1 MHMSRYPSKLYLA
14 FGFLSIHMWGR
25 LPGSIQLSLSAILA
39 RFYRTGLS
47 RLLIRPYCWWQ
58 YGDPNYHNKFRPGSG
73 GDRYI
78 SFQDFFTRDFSTPL
92 AIKSSSVWPC
102 EGYLCESGKVSALS
116 TVNVKGERRTVQTI
130 FGIHD
135 NEMSKESFFSNVFLH
150 NNNYHH
156 IHSPVSGTI
165 TRIERIPGKLLLL
178 RPWAY
183 KSAPSL
189 PALTNERVNIDITDR
204 SGKCWLLSV
213 VGGPLVA
220 TIKMVTGVVVGAHV
234 TVGQKISSFEMGSTC
249 CLVSPHPP
257 NANVGDIVKIGS
269 PI

>member
-1 MHMSRYPSKLYLA
+1 MHMNSQRSHLYIVY
-14 FGFLSIHMWGR
+14 GFLSLHIWGR
-25 LPGSIQLSLSAILA
+25 LSDSIQLSLSAAIA
-39 RFYRTGLS
+39 RFYRTGIS
-47 RLLIRPYCWWQ
+47 RFLIRPYCWWQ
-58 YGDPNYHNKFRPGSG
+58 YGDPNYHRHFRPGNG
-73 GDRYI
+73 GKRYT
-78 SFQDFFTRDFSTPL
+78 SFQDYFTRDFSTPP
-92 AIKSSSVWPC
+92 AIKSNSVWPC
-102 EGYLCESGKVSALS
+102 EGYLCERGKVSALS
-116 TVNVKGERRTVQTI
+116 TVNIKGETRTIQTI
-130 FGIHD
+130 FGIKD
-135 NEMSKESFFSNVFLH
+135 NDIPKDSFFSNVFLH

-156 IHSPVSGTI
+156 IHSPVTGTI

-189 PALTNERVNIDITDR
+189 PALTNERVNIDITDK

-220 TIKMVTGVVVGAHV
+220 TIKMVTGIVVGADV
-234 TVGQKISSFEMGSTC
+234 TVGQKISSFELGSTC

-257 NANVGDIVKIGS
+257 NANVGDIVNMGD